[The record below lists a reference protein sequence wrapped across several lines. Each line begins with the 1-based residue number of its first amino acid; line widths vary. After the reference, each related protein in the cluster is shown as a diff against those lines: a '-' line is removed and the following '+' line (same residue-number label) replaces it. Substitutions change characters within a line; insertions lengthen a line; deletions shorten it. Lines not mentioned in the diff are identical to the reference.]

1 MKKLLILVL
10 ALVMLV
16 ALIAACGDESEKTE
30 ATTTAATTEATTTEA
45 TTTTTETTAA
55 TTTTE
60 ATTETTTTETT
71 TTETTTTE
79 TTTPAVVV
87 NVPEAYADID
97 FKDGTISDAKGQ
109 ISFTNK
115 GATVGKASVI
125 HDGNTYEA
133 DALTASSGKYVI
145 CKFNNISTSAAMK
158 AWAESGFSVEAFYLM
173 PNSGS
178 VQGIV
183 CGTQNGGWGL
193 AEDKTGKPYF
203 ITGGGSKYNSGAYA
217 KSASSTTELVH
228 VLGVY
233 DMANK
238 KCSIYING
246 KLAQEVTIAS
256 NFVCGEGNTFNYFCL
271 GDDIKTGLTGGDFP
285 TSGMT
290 MVDAKIYDS
299 ALTADDAA
307 NVYKA
312 AVNSL
317 K

>member
-1 MKKLLILVL
+1 MKKLLILIL
-10 ALVMLV
+10 ALMMLV

-45 TTTTTETTAA
+45 TTTTTKTTVA

-60 ATTETTTTETT
+60 ATTEATTTEAT

-79 TTTPAVVV
+79 TTTPPVVV

-109 ISFTNK
+109 LSFTNK

-246 KLAQEVTIAS
+246 KLTQEVTIAS

-307 NVYKA
+307 NIYKA